1 MLYPSP
7 SRRAWAVRK
16 RERGGGRPKVG
27 CIDPAPCPFQRSF
40 AESRWGVRSEVEA
53 HRPARLGDAQ
63 PRGSRAS
70 CRTPRVCTIVKVLPW
85 GLRRLE
91 LLVDG
96 SSGPN
101 ARSGVHA
108 ERISARARGHGGS
121 SAPTSDQA
129 RQVPCW
135 TAGFSQ
141 EGKFEMRKAFEIGG
155 LAAGLVLVV

>member
-1 MLYPSP
+1 SPAEQTRPDPERSGTGTGNACFTTSP
-7 SRRAWAVRK
+7 SGRAPATSTRPVWAMRM
-16 RERGGGRPKVG
+16 
-27 CIDPAPCPFQRSF
+27 Q
-40 AESRWGVRSEVEA
+40 
-53 HRPARLGDAQ
+53 
-63 PRGSRAS
+63 RGSCAS

-108 ERISARARGHGGS
+108 ERISASARGHGGS
-121 SAPTSDQA
+121 SPPTSDQA
-129 RQVPCW
+129 RRVPYW

-141 EGKFEMRKAFEIGG
+141 EGKSEMRKAFEIGG
-155 LAAGLVLVV
+155 LAAGLVLVGFGVVAIWMGVNGRPTVP